1 MRMSLTIILGSLLL
15 DISLIG
21 CTGTRSGTE
30 TAAICKNGH
39 LSTRQCLEYQYK
51 RWTGNEWSW
60 EGWETPPQGAT
71 CDEMKADIEKREALM
86 RQLQDEWA
94 SMGVI
99 VDYWELPSVDELEN
113 SLRLTRCEKM
123 KYILRSMTAPIAGL
137 FSSRQ

>member
-1 MRMSLTIILGSLLL
+1 MSLTIILGSLLL
-15 DISLIG
+15 GISLSG

-51 RWTGNEWSW
+51 RWTGNEWSG
-60 EGWETPPQGAT
+60 EGWETPPQGVT

-94 SMGVI
+94 SMGVV